1 MSILFSRSETPKAPE
16 NQEIMDL
23 VDLSIPPPPWFTEED
38 LATYGALYQNLDSK
52 RLYKFHTEPVIKVPA
67 LLIMDDKDYV
77 FKIPNMED
85 YIKSRKVKEFVP
97 DLDVIYLPE
106 GTRFVQE
113 QSPDE
118 VDQLILTFL
127 NASIWS
133 LIFVAK
139 ASVGFD
145 AATLAH

>member
-1 MSILFSRSETPKAPE
+1 MRVWLERVLCRSF
-16 NQEIMDL
+16 D
-23 VDLSIPPPPWFTEED
+23 ED
-38 LATYGALYQNLDSK
+38 FNI
-52 RLYKFHTEPVIKVPA
+52 TEPVIKVPA

-106 GTRFVQE
+106 GTCFVQE

>member
-1 MSILFSRSETPKAPE
+1 
-16 NQEIMDL
+16 
-23 VDLSIPPPPWFTEED
+23 
-38 LATYGALYQNLDSK
+38 
-52 RLYKFHTEPVIKVPA
+52 
-67 LLIMDDKDYV
+67 MDDKDYV
-77 FKIPNMED
+77 FKIPSMED

-127 NASIWS
+127 NASIRS

-145 AATLAH
+145 AATLAHWNPILIPLCVLLSMQKRINARPLLSASSLWHVLYVFEYVKK